1 MKQAGI
7 MSLLVHSRPARSLY
21 PIWQETPQCDVST
34 FFIGPEGRLYFP
46 LGPKERLPKQGFQI
60 GEAGL
65 HIQSAT
71 GRDQFSIAKI
81 MFTIRMMSV
90 TVMLLSLSLPA
101 YLPWNLVELHPM

>member
-34 FFIGPEGRLYFP
+34 FFIGPDGRLFFP
-46 LGPKERLPKQGFQI
+46 LGPKERLPKQGFSI

-65 HIQSAT
+65 HFQSAK
-71 GRDQFSIAKI
+71 GNSK
-81 MFTIRMMSV
+81 
-90 TVMLLSLSLPA
+90 
-101 YLPWNLVELHPM
+101 